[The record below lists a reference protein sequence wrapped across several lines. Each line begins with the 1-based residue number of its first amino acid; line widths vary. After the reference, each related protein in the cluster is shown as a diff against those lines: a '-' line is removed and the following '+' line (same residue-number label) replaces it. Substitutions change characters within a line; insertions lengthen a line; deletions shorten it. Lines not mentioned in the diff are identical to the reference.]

1 MPGWTREGDSL
12 LHELGGRLDA
22 LHAVTGTPLT
32 ARRTWLQAWVE
43 SFPDW
48 QPWAVGLDGDDGS
61 LRGVALFATKRV
73 GPVDRVVMLG
83 HGPSD
88 LLCLPARG
96 EAEALELGE
105 AVAACLRARRRP
117 WHLYARHLRAT
128 DGAVQAVAAHAR
140 GRLVPGDTSPVL
152 RIQSG
157 ARLDS
162 YVTGDHRRGI
172 SRLHNRLAREGRRI
186 ETTHLHTVDE
196 ISQVWGELERIF
208 RARDRELDR
217 TSAMDKPRSRAFF
230 RAVVVRHAEAGQVRL
245 TCVHIDGRLAAYVLC
260 FLDGDVVR
268 MWNCRFDPELGRY
281 SPGKIAMEAS
291 VRHALEE
298 GALAYDFMRGEERYK
313 DGYANHREVAVDL
326 SASSHGGIRAAET
339 LVLRAHARLRA
350 VEDSG
355 GRAAELAGRAR
366 GVIERATD

>member
-1 MPGWTREGDSL
+1 MPGWMREGDSL
-12 LHELGGRLDA
+12 LHELGSRLDV
-22 LHAVTGTPLT
+22 LHAATSTPLT

-48 QPWAVGLDGDDGS
+48 QPWAVGLDDDDGS
-61 LRGVALFATKRV
+61 LRGVALFATKRF
-73 GPVDRVVMLG
+73 GPVDRVVLLG

-96 EAEALELGE
+96 EAAALELGE
-105 AVAACLRARRRP
+105 AVATCLRARRRP

-128 DGAVQAVAAHAR
+128 DGAVQAVAAQAR

-152 RIQSG
+152 CVQSG
-157 ARLDS
+157 AQLDS
-162 YVTGDHRRGI
+162 YVTGNHRRGI
-172 SRLHNRLAREGRRI
+172 SRQRNRLAREGRLT
-186 ETTHLHTVDE
+186 ETTHLHTVEE
-196 ISQVWGELERIF
+196 IAAVRVEVERIF
-208 RARDRELDR
+208 RARDLELGR
-217 TSAMDKPRSRAFF
+217 RSAMDKPQSRAFF
-230 RAVVVRHAEAGQVRL
+230 RAVVMRHAEAGQVRL
-245 TCVHIDGRLAAYVLC
+245 TCVHVDGRLAAYVLC

-281 SPGKIAMEAS
+281 SPGRLAMDAS

-326 SASSHGGIRAAET
+326 SASSHAAIHAAEG
-339 LVLRAHARLRA
+339 LVLRAHTRLRD
-350 VEDSG
+350 VEASG
-355 GRAAELAGRAR
+355 GRTAGLAGRAR
-366 GVIERATD
+366 DVIERATD